1 MKLTRKQFLCALPAA
16 ALALAGCGEK
26 SQPANT
32 ESLVFSHHYT
42 LDYAQQF
49 TADCYEGGYT
59 MLTLPGDGSKFLVV
73 PEDAA
78 EVDNLPADVTVLRQP
93 LNDLYLVST
102 SVMDL
107 ILHLD
112 ALDSIALSGTK
123 AEGWYLPEAKQ
134 AMEDGRIAYAGKY
147 SAPDYEQILA
157 AGCSLAIENTMI
169 LHTPDVKEQ
178 LEHFGIPVLV
188 ERSSYESGPLA
199 RMEWIKFFGILLGKE
214 HMMFPRTFSLLD
226 SETRTLP
233 KNTAA
238 VESLC
243 QRYPGR
249 VNVLLAPAA
258 SAIYPENVPAN
269 APLLDED
276 AYLDQL
282 SAAVQAA
289 GGRFVDVRQ
298 TLSDHKSEYIY
309 YRTDHH
315 WTSLGAY
322 YAYSQL
328 CDALGLVPFDTAAH
342 TALTAGNFYG
352 THYSKARTWN
362 AVPDTITYYDLPNP
376 LTIYNV
382 TAAGQ
387 PADGETTGLYD
398 TDKLNVYDKY
408 AMFLHGNNGL
418 SRIEG
423 DGTGKILVI
432 KDSYANCFAPYLT
445 ANYAQID
452 IVDFRN
458 YNYGLDQ
465 LIADNGYDQILVLY
479 SFDSFKSD
487 PYLYRAGVTG

>member
-16 ALALAGCGEK
+16 ALMLAGCGEK

-214 HMMFPRTFSLLD
+214 EQAEQVF
-226 SETRTLP
+226 
-233 KNTAA
+233 AA
-238 VESLC
+238 QEE
-243 QRYPGR
+243 R
-249 VNVLLAPAA
+249 
-258 SAIYPENVPAN
+258 I
-269 APLLDED
+269 APLLDQPSTGKSCAFFSLTSNNLATVRKGSDYVARMIEM
-276 AYLDQL
+276 
-282 SAAVQAA
+282 A
-289 GGRFVDVRQ
+289 GGSYVFSDLTENGNSLATMNLPLEDFYAGAKDADVLIYNSAIEGTISSVSHLTEKFPLLSEFKAVKDGQ
-298 TLSDHKSEYIY
+298 VWCTAQSLFQQSMELSDLILDMNKVFTEG
-309 YRTDHH
+309 TPAPE
-315 WTSLGAY
+315 TLKF
-322 YAYSQL
+322 
-328 CDALGLVPFDTAAH
+328 LVH
-342 TALTAGNFYG
+342 
-352 THYSKARTWN
+352 
-362 AVPDTITYYDLPNP
+362 
-376 LTIYNV
+376 
-382 TAAGQ
+382 
-387 PADGETTGLYD
+387 
-398 TDKLNVYDKY
+398 
-408 AMFLHGNNGL
+408 
-418 SRIEG
+418 
-423 DGTGKILVI
+423 
-432 KDSYANCFAPYLT
+432 
-445 ANYAQID
+445 
-452 IVDFRN
+452 VD
-458 YNYGLDQ
+458 
-465 LIADNGYDQILVLY
+465 
-479 SFDSFKSD
+479 
-487 PYLYRAGVTG
+487 